1 MHITTAA
8 AAAVLEIDIK
18 SVDNIL
24 SREGKHLIRSGK
36 QGTRRRIDTAA
47 LLPIAVAIVLNREL
61 GVPLRRGLEIGGK
74 FLDSR
79 DSSVAVGQ
87 LGVLSFDIDALRS
100 HLTAVLA
107 EVLEQTAPPKR
118 GRPPRSKLSAS

>member
-36 QGTRRRIDTAA
+36 QLRRRIDTAV

-118 GRPPRSKLSAS
+118 GRSPRSKLSAS